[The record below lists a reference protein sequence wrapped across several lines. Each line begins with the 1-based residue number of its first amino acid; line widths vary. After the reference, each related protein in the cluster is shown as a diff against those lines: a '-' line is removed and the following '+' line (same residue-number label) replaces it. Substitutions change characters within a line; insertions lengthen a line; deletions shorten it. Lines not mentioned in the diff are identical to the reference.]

1 MDFGCEIGIFQFPL
15 NLKIKNPMKDEE
27 RLYDVFGELLYA
39 LAMADGE
46 VQQEEITEL
55 ENVLASHSWAK
66 SIKWSF
72 NYELGKKQD
81 IDSVYNKVIDFC
93 HRYGPSPVY
102 EEFISVMRKVAEAF
116 GGVDESEEKMISS
129 FSTDLI
135 KRFQAD
141 LDKKSDQ

>member
-1 MDFGCEIGIFQFPL
+1 
-15 NLKIKNPMKDEE
+15 MKDEE

-72 NYELGKKQD
+72 NYELNKQQD
-81 IDSVYNKVIDFC
+81 IDTLYNKVIDFC
-93 HRYGPSPVY
+93 HHYGPSPVY
-102 EEFISVMRKVAEAF
+102 EEFISAMRKVAEAF
-116 GGVDESEEKMISS
+116 GGVDENEEKMISS
-129 FSTDLI
+129 FSADLI
-135 KRFQAD
+135 ERFQAD
-141 LDKKSDQ
+141 LDKNSEQ